1 MCDTYLVVTGGAGF
15 IGSDL
20 TKTVAKDNDVVV
32 LDDVSTGKIKNRKK
46 QLDNKKIE
54 FIKGSFPDLVL
65 LQKTFKERA
74 HVFHAASVASVP
86 EVFVS

>member
-1 MCDTYLVVTGGAGF
+1 MREKYLAVTRGAGL
-15 IGSDL
+15 IGSYF
-20 TKTVAKDNDVVV
+20 TKTGAKDNDVIV
-32 LDDVSTGKIKNRKK
+32 LDDVSTGKVKNIKEP
-46 QLDNKKIE
+46 LDNKKIE

-74 HVFHAASVASVP
+74 HVFHAASVASVL